1 MVDWIKKHRRTL
13 FGVFIVAILTGGII
27 SLGRAGLYQAVIWRL
42 KIRQVAESGTP
53 FEMKD
58 MFTFKW
64 DVLYILHEPY
74 SDGRELKEK
83 YGLDFDIPAGVNDS
97 QVRLLFFNDDKLVK
111 VLRLDNFKN
120 NFDLSLEEIFP
131 NTILIAEQKDGVD
144 FVYNI
149 HKQK

>member
-1 MVDWIKKHRRTL
+1 
-13 FGVFIVAILTGGII
+13 
-27 SLGRAGLYQAVIWRL
+27 
-42 KIRQVAESGTP
+42 
-53 FEMKD
+53 